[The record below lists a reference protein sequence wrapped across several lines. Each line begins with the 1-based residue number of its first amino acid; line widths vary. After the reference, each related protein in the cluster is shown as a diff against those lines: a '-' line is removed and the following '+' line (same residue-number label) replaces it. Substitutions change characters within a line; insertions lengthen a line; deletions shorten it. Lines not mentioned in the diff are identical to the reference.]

1 MEAPNV
7 APRSDAIDGF
17 PLPMRL
23 LGSKLLLHAPSR
35 ESPISKSFEYAHM
48 LMFEWI
54 LLLLFA
60 AVVLTNLAERL
71 AVPYPSLL
79 AVAGTGLAF
88 LPFAPQIRIE
98 PELALA
104 LFVAPALLDAAFD
117 TSPRDLRRNAVPI
130 ASMAVVAVVLT
141 AAVVAFLGWRFAG
154 LPIAAAIAL
163 GAIVSPPDPVAANE
177 VLRHLRIP
185 QRIGL
190 VLQGEGLLND
200 ATALLIYR
208 AAVIAAAGSF
218 SLVSD
223 APILVLAA
231 VASLAAGYV
240 LARLYLIASAFVR
253 DPSSSTVLQFVGTFG
268 VWLLSE
274 RLTLSPVITLVVYA
288 MTLAQAAPGRLG
300 PRLRV
305 SSYSVW
311 ETAVFVVNVLAFVL
325 MGLQARTIIE
335 RLSPEQRWSSLVFGL
350 SVLAVVIV
358 VRIAWLATY
367 RAIVATIRRWRPGL
381 ADRLASRDPRGAIVM
396 GWSGMRGLIT
406 LATAFALPQQ
416 FPRRDLIVLCAFCVV
431 LGTLV
436 IQGFTL
442 RPLLRLLRFEDD
454 GAVERDLSRARVIV
468 MQAALDSLDG
478 ETSPAAATVREQ
490 YAAAR
495 KVAEDQHEPQGATKY
510 DELRLRAIAAQRAAL
525 QRLRTRGEIGDEA
538 FRRIQEELDWSE
550 LDAAPAGSFQSL
562 AS

>member
-1 MEAPNV
+1 MQ
-7 APRSDAIDGF
+7 
-17 PLPMRL
+17 
-23 LGSKLLLHAPSR
+23 
-35 ESPISKSFEYAHM
+35 
-48 LMFEWI
+48 MFEWI
-54 LLLLFA
+54 LLLLFT

-79 AVAGTGLAF
+79 AIAGVGLAF
-88 LPFAPQIRIE
+88 LPFGPQIRIE
-98 PELALA
+98 PELVLA

-141 AAVVAFLGWRFAG
+141 AALVAFLGWRFAG

-177 VLRHLRIP
+177 VLRSLRIP
-185 QRIGL
+185 LRIGL

-208 AAVIAAAGSF
+208 AAVAAAAGSF
-218 SLVSD
+218 SLVGD

-231 VASLAAGYV
+231 VVSVAAGYV
-240 LARLYLIASAFVR
+240 LARLFQIASAFVR
-253 DPSSSTVLQFVGTFG
+253 DQASSIVLQFVCAFG

-274 RLTLSPVITLVVYA
+274 RLTLSPIVTMVVYA
-288 MTLAQAAPGRLG
+288 MTLAQAAPARLG
-300 PRLRV
+300 PRLRI

-335 RLSPEQRWSSLVFGL
+335 RLSPDQRWGSLVFGL

-358 VRIAWLATY
+358 VRIAWLAVY
-367 RAIVATIRRWRPGL
+367 RGIVATIRQWRPGL
-381 ADRLASRDPRGAIVM
+381 ADRMASRDPRGAIVM

-406 LATAFALPQQ
+406 LATAFALPQH
-416 FPRRDLIVLCAFCVV
+416 FPGRDLIVLCAFCVV

-442 RPLLRLLRFEDD
+442 RPLLRLLRLQDD
-454 GAVERDLSRARVIV
+454 RAVERDLSRARVTVI
-468 MQAALDSLDG
+468 QAGLDSLDG
-478 ETSPAAATVREQ
+478 ETSPAAVAVREQ

-495 KVAEDQHEPQGATKY
+495 KVAEDQHEPQARTQY
-510 DELRLRAIAAQRAAL
+510 DELRLRAIVAQRAVL
-525 QRLRTRGEIGDEA
+525 HQLRARGEISDEA
-538 FRRIQEELDWSE
+538 FNRIQEELDWSE
-550 LDAAPAGSFQSL
+550 LDAAPAGSLQSL
-562 AS
+562 AT

>member
-1 MEAPNV
+1 MV
-7 APRSDAIDGF
+7 I
-17 PLPMRL
+17 M
-23 LGSKLLLHAPSR
+23 GSMLVLEWVLVLLL
-35 ESPISKSFEYAHM
+35 
-48 LMFEWI
+48 
-54 LLLLFA
+54 A

-71 AVPYPSLL
+71 GVPYPSLL
-79 AVAGTGLAF
+79 AIAGAGLAF

-98 PELALA
+98 PELVLA

-117 TSPRDLRRNAVPI
+117 TSPRGLRDNAIPVI
-130 ASMAVVAVVLT
+130 SMAVVAVVLT
-141 AAVVAFLGWRFAG
+141 TVAIAFLGWRFAG

-163 GAIVSPPDPVAANE
+163 GAIVAPPDAVAANE

-190 VLQGEGLLND
+190 VLQGESMLND
-200 ATALLIYR
+200 ATALFIYR
-208 AAVIAAAGSF
+208 AAVLSAAGSF
-218 SLVSD
+218 SLSAD

-231 VASLAAGYV
+231 VGGLVAGYV
-240 LARLYLIASAFVR
+240 LARLYLVASAFVR
-253 DPSSSTVLQFVGTFG
+253 DPASSTVLQFVSTFG

-274 RLTLSPVITLVVYA
+274 RLGLSPIITVVVYA
-288 MTLAQAAPGRLG
+288 MTLAQAAPGHLG
-300 PRLRV
+300 ARLRI

-325 MGLQARTIIE
+325 MGLQARPIIE
-335 RLSPEQRWSSLVFGL
+335 RLSPEQRWGSLVFAL

-358 VRIAWLATY
+358 VRIAWLVVY
-367 RAIVATIRRWRPGL
+367 RAIVAIIRRWRPGF
-381 ADRLASRDPRGAIVM
+381 ADRLASRDPRGAIVL

-416 FPRRDLIVLCAFCVV
+416 FPGRDLIVLCAFCVV

-442 RPLLRLLRFEDD
+442 LPLMRLLHFEDD
-454 GAVERDLSRARVIV
+454 SAVERELSRARVAV

-478 ETSPAAATVREQ
+478 ETSPAATMAREK

-495 KVAEDQHEPQGATKY
+495 KVAEDPNEPQAATKY
-510 DELRLRAIAAQRAAL
+510 DELRLRAIAAQRTAL
-525 QRLRTRGEIGDEA
+525 QRLRERGEIGEEA
-538 FRRIQEELDWSE
+538 FHRIQEELDWSE